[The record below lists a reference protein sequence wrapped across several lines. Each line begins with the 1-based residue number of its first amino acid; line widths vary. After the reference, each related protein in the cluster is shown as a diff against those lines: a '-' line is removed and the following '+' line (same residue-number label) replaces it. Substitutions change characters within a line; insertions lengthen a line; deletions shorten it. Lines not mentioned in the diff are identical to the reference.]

1 MYILCLYIL
10 SLFFFRIRNRRSV
23 ASNYINFILS
33 NVVVISN
40 HTTEVVSSKETDL
53 LALEVPFYVVL
64 PSDAERAPYRETDYV
79 VPRATLSEIVSQDG
93 AVIEAVVRNKLSPPL
108 TQSVQHVPNLWQ
120 DAGIVFSVVTSILIF
135 AVVLA
140 AVIKA
145 VQFFKAK

>member
-1 MYILCLYIL
+1 M
-10 SLFFFRIRNRRSV
+10 
-23 ASNYINFILS
+23 
-33 NVVVISN
+33 ISN

-120 DAGIVFSVVTSILIF
+120 DAGIVFSVVSSTLIF